1 MAITAYIGTPGSGKS
16 YEIVRSVIIPAIC
29 AGRRIVTNIYGLSYE
44 NIIEYCEKRKLLKDD
59 ISAGEIIV
67 VENKRIT
74 EPDFF
79 PVKENQDKSLCQPG
93 DLVILDECHR
103 FFSSDR
109 SLSSDARIFAAEHR
123 HYADSETGFTCDLIL
138 VNQALSTLPRFL
150 KERVEQTFRMKK
162 LNALAGFGNKY
173 RVDVFD
179 GVKLTKG
186 TRITYYVESYKKE
199 IFPLYKSHD
208 APGAVE
214 VKADGRGT
222 LFKKSSFIY
231 FVLYLALTAFI
242 IWRYAIP
249 FFFPKTDN
257 HTQTNV
263 SSEMHKNNADASV
276 SHDIQKSKS
285 EHNNAVSDEWCI
297 TGYVKRFNAKY
308 ILLKDT
314 SGRLRMVSSDGF
326 KGYGLMVE
334 GVVDGKKV
342 FAWSCTPVVSGTSK
356 GVL

>member
-44 NIIEYCEKRKLLKDD
+44 NIIEYCEKHKLLKDD

-67 VENKRIT
+67 VENDRIT
-74 EPDFF
+74 ERNFF

-123 HYADSETGFTCDLIL
+123 HYADPETGFTCDLIL

-186 TRITYYVESYKKE
+186 TRITYYIESYKKE

-222 LFKKSSFIY
+222 VFKKSQVIF
-231 FVLYLALTAFI
+231 FVIFLAFTVFV
-242 IWRYAIP
+242 IWRYAVP
-249 FFFPKTDN
+249 FLFPKSEVQHSNKDIVSTSVNNNASLQSNNQKELYNQRD
-257 HTQTNV
+257 NV
-263 SSEMHKNNADASV
+263 STD
-276 SHDIQKSKS
+276 
-285 EHNNAVSDEWCI
+285 WCI
-297 TGYVKRFNAKY
+297 TGRIQRKSGKY
-308 ILLKDT
+308 IFLKDNL
-314 SGRLRMVSSDGF
+314 GRIRMVSALDFTGS
-326 KGYGLMVE
+326 GLMLE
-334 GVVDGKKV
+334 GIVDGEKV
-342 FAWSCTPVVSGTSK
+342 VAWSCNPVVSGTAK

>member
-74 EPDFF
+74 ERDFF

-109 SLSSDARIFAAEHR
+109 NLSSDARIFAAEHR
-123 HYADSETGFTCDLIL
+123 HYADAETGFTCDLIL

-179 GVKLTKG
+179 GVKLTKS
-186 TRITYYVESYKKE
+186 TRITYYIESYKKE

-214 VKADGRGT
+214 VKADNRGT
-222 LFKKSSFIY
+222 VFKKSSVIFFVIFIA
-231 FVLYLALTAFI
+231 FTAVA
-242 IWRYAIP
+242 IWRYAVP
-249 FFFPKTDN
+249 YFFPKTETPKVNNIPVSAQVNNTGSFRNDIN
-257 HTQTNV
+257 KPQTETDENI
-263 SSEMHKNNADASV
+263 ST
-276 SHDIQKSKS
+276 
-285 EHNNAVSDEWCI
+285 EWCV
-297 TGYVKRFNAKY
+297 TGRVKRFNVLY
-308 ILLKDT
+308 ILLKDNA
-314 SGRLRMVSSDGF
+314 GRLRMVPSAGF
-326 KGYGLMVE
+326 KGDGLMLE
-334 GVVDGKKV
+334 GIVDGKKV
-342 FAWSCTPVVSGTSK
+342 VAWSCNPVVSGASK